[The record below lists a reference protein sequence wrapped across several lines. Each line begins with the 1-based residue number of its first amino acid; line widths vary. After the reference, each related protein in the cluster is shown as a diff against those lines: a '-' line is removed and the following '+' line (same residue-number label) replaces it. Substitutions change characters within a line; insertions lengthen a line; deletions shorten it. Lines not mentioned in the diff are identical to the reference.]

1 VRWTCIKTPCIIH
14 KVCDAACNLLTESK
28 AALSRRGGARL
39 ADFFLLSGTTRLST
53 NPTTVRFSRSRLH
66 EGEIPCSYIIPTWIM
81 RGGSSSPTTTRE
93 LMFRASSKS
102 RSATGG
108 FGERTSV
115 SRDPFRTE
123 IFRILICLKRF
134 RERN

>member
-1 VRWTCIKTPCIIH
+1 MRWTCIRTPCIIQ
-14 KVCDAACNLLTESK
+14 VCDAACNLLTESK

-66 EGEIPCSYIIPTWIM
+66 EREIPCSYIIPTWIM
-81 RGGSSSPTTTRE
+81 RGGSSSPTTRE
-93 LMFRASSKS
+93 LMFCASSKS
-102 RSATGG
+102 RSAAGG

-115 SRDPFRTE
+115 SRDPFLERRSFVFL
-123 IFRILICLKRF
+123 IWLKFRKR
-134 RERN
+134 N